1 MNALGSTGV
10 PAGACLTAEEVL
22 HDPHFKERGMGVMVD
37 HPTWGASLRC
47 RVTVHEDVYGE
58 WLSLS
63 PEDLTR
69 LRSEGAI

>member
-1 MNALGSTGV
+1 VQVSDSPTEVRPAPLLG
-10 PAGACLTAEEVL
+10 E
-22 HDPHFKERGMGVMVD
+22 HN
-37 HPTWGASLRC
+37 
-47 RVTVHEDVYGE
+47 EDVYGE